1 MADLPNKYQRPETRA
16 MNLPDNLIDL
26 RILLEYLCD
35 GFSKD
40 DGSKDTIL
48 STKIKILFALE
59 NKDAIP
65 CDLTSELSIAKS
77 NLANTLKSMTQEN
90 LVVSYKNLNSTKNVY
105 YQITDKGRAVLKE
118 YKEKITQNALDKCSS
133 LTNVSDKLDQIIQII
148 KECKK

>member
-1 MADLPNKYQRPETRA
+1 

-40 DGSKDTIL
+40 VGSKDTIL

-65 CDLTSELSIAKS
+65 CDLTLELSIAKS

-90 LVVSYKNLNSTKNVY
+90 LVVSYKTLKTTKNVY
-105 YQITDKGRAVLKE
+105 YQITDKGRTMLKE
-118 YKEKITQNALDKCSS
+118 YKEKIAQNALNKCGE
-133 LTNVSDKLDQIIQII
+133 LANVSDQLRQIIQII
-148 KECKK
+148 KEYKK

>member
-1 MADLPNKYQRPETRA
+1 MADLPNKYQRPETRD

-65 CDLTSELSIAKS
+65 CDLTREL
-77 NLANTLKSMTQEN
+77 
-90 LVVSYKNLNSTKNVY
+90 
-105 YQITDKGRAVLKE
+105 G
-118 YKEKITQNALDKCSS
+118 C
-133 LTNVSDKLDQIIQII
+133 
-148 KECKK
+148 